1 MTPAQLLSTLRFGRR
16 GLRQFRHATG
26 LFVGLLLGV
35 GGVRAAESN
44 PADNDAI
51 SAITAN
57 AMVSSSGAVSTNSAI
72 DDHGHTVTTI
82 TSLTGPEHVSIPA
95 STTLILDNPAA
106 NVFDGRFTG
115 GGVFEKT
122 GAGTFTFS
130 ALSNVNNFNFAGTI
144 QLDSS
149 VMEFQGGSA
158 SGAMTIGTLEL
169 TGGTLLLSD
178 AYVNVKTLTI
188 TGNTILDF
196 GNGAG
201 STLNVDNLYIADG
214 ATLTV
219 KNWSGEVDYLFA
231 NSNFRLNDSSGT
243 SAEYNV
249 TGKAPQNQIVFE
261 TGGTATGSQ
270 TAWINYNYSGY
281 TNFEIRPIPEPSTYG
296 LVFVSAGLGLLGW
309 RRSRRGSK

>member
-1 MTPAQLLSTLRFGRR
+1 
-16 GLRQFRHATG
+16 LRQFRHAIAIFAG
-26 LFVGLLLGV
+26 LIFGFGSAT
-35 GGVRAAESN
+35 AADSN
-44 PADNDAI
+44 PADDSAI
-51 SAITAN
+51 SAITGNSLVAGSAPAN
-57 AMVSSSGAVSTNSAI
+57 PTSVV

-82 TSLTGPEHVSIPA
+82 TSLTGSDHISIPA
-95 STTLILDNPAA
+95 STTLILDNPTA

-130 ALSNVNNFNFAGTI
+130 AASNVNNFNFAGTI

-169 TGGTLLLSD
+169 SGGTLLLSD

-201 STLNVDNLYIADG
+201 STLNVDNLYIAEG

-219 KNWSGEVDYLFA
+219 KNWSGEVDFLFA

-261 TGGTATGSQ
+261 TGGSATGSQ
-270 TAWINYNYSGY
+270 TAWINYNYGGY

-309 RRSRRGSK
+309 QRSRRSRK